1 MKTWVT
7 WFEIP
12 VTDMARAKAFY
23 ESIFAFKLADLEP
36 GQGLKMALFPGT
48 QDGMDGSGS
57 LIQMASFYKP
67 GETGPLIYLNADPD
81 LAVVMGRVEK
91 AGGKVIFP
99 KRQISPERGFMGV
112 FSDTEGNR
120 IALHSKA

>member
-1 MKTWVT
+1 MQPWIT

-12 VTDMARAKAFY
+12 VSDMDQAKAFY
-23 ESIFAFKLADLEP
+23 EAIF
-36 GQGLKMALFPGT
+36 GLKLTDLAPGPGLRMALFPGT
-48 QDGMDGSGS
+48 QEGLGGGGS

-112 FSDTEGNR
+112 FNDTEGNR
-120 IALHSKA
+120 IALHSQA